1 MNSLVKVMPNF
12 KKFNDYIFD
21 IKKGVNPIMLSGLT
35 DVGKIH
41 FAYSTGFYSEKPI
54 CIITYNEL
62 QAKKIIKDFEIFGE
76 TARYFSK
83 RDTVSFDYI
92 AESKDLLYKRISV
105 LNNIVK
111 KQNKIVVTTIEA
123 AMQKMIKKESLY
135 KHVLS
140 LKVGDVFDLE
150 LLKEKL
156 VLLGYERYDLIEG
169 KGQFSVRGGIV
180 DIATS
185 KTSGVRIEFWG
196 DEIDS
201 IRKFSISSQRTTEML
216 NEIDIFPSY
225 EFLLETD
232 VNTICDRIAAR
243 SYPASVREKVND
255 DIEDA
260 VDTYYSSMGYPN
272 TDTENLVNLVRS
284 LYNEGD
290 EE

>member
-1 MNSLVKVMPNF
+1 MNSLLKVLPQMQ
-12 KKFNDYIFD
+12 KYNDYIFNV
-21 IKKGVNPIMLSGLT
+21 KKGTNPIMLSGLT
-35 DVGKIH
+35 DTGKVH
-41 FAYSTGFYSEKPI
+41 MAYSTRFYAEKPI

-62 QAKKIIKDFEIFGE
+62 QAKKIIKDFEFFGE
-76 TARYFSK
+76 TVRFFPK

-123 AMQKMIKKESLY
+123 AMQKMIKKDSLY

-140 LKVGDVFDLE
+140 LKVGDTFNLE

-216 NEIDIFPSY
+216 DTIDIFPSY
-225 EFLLETD
+225 
-232 VNTICDRIAAR
+232 
-243 SYPASVREKVND
+243 
-255 DIEDA
+255 
-260 VDTYYSSMGYPN
+260 
-272 TDTENLVNLVRS
+272 
-284 LYNEGD
+284 
-290 EE
+290 

>member
-1 MNSLVKVMPNF
+1 MNSLLKVLPQMQ
-12 KKFNDYIFD
+12 KYNDYIFNV
-21 IKKGVNPIMLSGLT
+21 KKGTNPIMLSGLT
-35 DVGKIH
+35 DTGKVH
-41 FAYSTGFYSEKPI
+41 MAYSTRFYAEKPI

-62 QAKKIIKDFEIFGE
+62 QAKKIIKDFEFFGE
-76 TARYFSK
+76 TVRFFPK

-123 AMQKMIKKESLY
+123 AMQKMIRKESLY

-140 LKVGDVFDLE
+140 LKVGDTFNLE

-185 KTSGVRIEFWG
+185 RTSGVRIEFWG

-201 IRKFSISSQRTTEML
+201 IRKLGSI
-216 NEIDIFPSY
+216 
-225 EFLLETD
+225 
-232 VNTICDRIAAR
+232 
-243 SYPASVREKVND
+243 
-255 DIEDA
+255 
-260 VDTYYSSMGYPN
+260 
-272 TDTENLVNLVRS
+272 
-284 LYNEGD
+284 
-290 EE
+290 